1 MDERWWMSW
10 WIVIDGLIKM
20 SRWIKNY
27 QKYYGNIIKRIN
39 KSLKVQDVYQIL
51 PDSLV
56 SELDRN
62 CLCVF
67 VRGFC
72 PFISWM
78 GCIYPMEAG
87 VGREI
92 KRERARGI
100 LGRYPTK
107 HSSPPPSHPFT
118 LPSTS
123 HPCRPAFI
131 QPAWAGAGYS
141 SYIHSFIH
149 APVYSI

>member
-1 MDERWWMSW
+1 
-10 WIVIDGLIKM
+10 M

-107 HSSPPPSHPFT
+107 HSSPPP
-118 LPSTS
+118 L
-123 HPCRPAFI
+123 
-131 QPAWAGAGYS
+131 
-141 SYIHSFIH
+141 IHSLYPQ
-149 APVYSI
+149 PVIRADPLSSSQPELVQGIAVIYILSSTHQFTQYNLIIDFHSF